1 MLKLKMIHVIA
12 LIAFVGMFSSCKK
25 YFGDVNK
32 NPNDPAVVTPDVLLP
47 IIQTN
52 LAYTYW
58 GDGSRFA
65 SIYTQHIDGVTR
77 QFSVIQNYGIQ
88 GSDVDNMWSNLYSG
102 VLADIKKLKEIST
115 EKGYNH
121 YEGAALALEAYT
133 LMFVTDMWG
142 DVPYSKG
149 FAGTD
154 NLAPE
159 FDSQESVYNTVF
171 TLLDQAE
178 AKLNVAAEGRAPA
191 ADDLFYGGDE
201 TQWIKFINGLRARAS
216 LHLAKRNNT
225 YYNDVL
231 TALNNGLSSSA
242 DDARLPFEATASGSA
257 PWFQYIE
264 QRADI
269 AEGANYVARLNALND
284 PRVDFFGH
292 DLTDVAH
299 PYFTA
304 DQAVPMLSYTES
316 LFMKAEALFKTE
328 GATSNTHDA
337 YLDAIA
343 SSFDELNLNSDYS
356 AYVAQNDVDP
366 GQANLTLDHIMT
378 QKYLS
383 LYADPEVFNDWRRTG
398 IPTLT
403 PNSGTSVPRR
413 LPYSENEVTFNSS
426 ASSYLTTT
434 IFQRVW
440 WDIN

>member
-1 MLKLKMIHVIA
+1 MSKFKMLHVLV
-12 LIAFVGMFSSCKK
+12 LIGLVGMFSSCKK

-102 VLADIKKLKEIST
+102 VFADIKKLKEISVDN
-115 EKGYNH
+115 GYNY
-121 YEGAALALEAYT
+121 YEGVALTLEAHT
-133 LMFVTDMWG
+133 LMFATDMWG
-142 DVPYSKG
+142 DVPYSAG

-154 NLAPE
+154 NLAPQ

-171 TLLDQAE
+171 TLLTQAE
-178 AKLNVAAEGRAPA
+178 AKLNVAAEGRFPG

-201 TQWIKFINGLRARAS
+201 TQWIKLINGLRARAS
-216 LHLAKRNNT
+216 LHLAKRNNS
-225 YYNDVL
+225 YYADVL
-231 TALNNGLSSSA
+231 TALNNGLESSA
-242 DDARLPFEATASGSA
+242 DDARLPFEATASGAA

-304 DQAVPMLSYTES
+304 DQAVPMLSYTEA

-328 GATSNTHDA
+328 GATANTHDA
-337 YLDAIA
+337 YMEAIA
-343 SSFDELNLNSDYS
+343 SSFAELDLSSDLS
-356 AYVAQNDVDP
+356 AYVAQSDVDP
-366 GQANLTLDHIMT
+366 GQANLTLEHIMT

-403 PNSGTSVPRR
+403 PNSGSEVPRR

-440 WDIN
+440 WDVQ

>member
-1 MLKLKMIHVIA
+1 MLKLKMIHVLA

-102 VLADIKKLKEIST
+102 VLADIKKLKEISVD
-115 EKGYNH
+115 KGYNH
-121 YEGAALALEAYT
+121 YEGAALVLEAYT

-142 DVPYSKG
+142 DIPYSNG

-154 NLAPE
+154 NLAPQ

-201 TQWIKFINGLRARAS
+201 AQWIKLINGLRARAS
-216 LHLAKRNNT
+216 LHLAKRNNS

-231 TALNNGLSSSA
+231 TALNNGLASSA

-269 AEGANYVARLNALND
+269 AEGSNYVARLNALND

-304 DQAVPMLSYTES
+304 DQAVPMLSYTEA
-316 LFMKAEALFKTE
+316 LFMKAEALFNTE
-328 GATSNTHDA
+328 GATANTHDA

-343 SSFDELNLNSDYS
+343 ASFDELDLNSDYA

-366 GQANLTLDHIMT
+366 GQANLTLEHIMT

-398 IPTLT
+398 IPSLT
-403 PNSGTSVPRR
+403 PNSGSEVPRR

-426 ASSYLTTT
+426 ASAYLTTT
-434 IFQRVW
+434 IFQRIW
-440 WDIN
+440 WDVN